1 MKNFITSVH
10 LHLKSIRFLAFV
22 PFIAVNIIY
31 PLLVYNAYLAFGI
44 DSPLFLSA
52 IISNACA
59 VFPFFSVW
67 SVIFVLR
74 EYAESDGNELLYAIK
89 HKCKLGL
96 SAAVFAVFMIN
107 GLLWFAGFACCV
119 NSHLIYD
126 FITVACASFMFF
138 GFTYFLIYLTSSVVL
153 TLMADLFY
161 AFGVIIS
168 NFGYSFIFFISG
180 DLLNR
185 KIFME
190 ICLPQLIAGTVFIVS
205 GIVLNKK
212 YVRFK

>member
-126 FITVACASFMFF
+126 FITVACACFMFF

-180 DLLNR
+180 DLLNC

>member
-1 MKNFITSVH
+1 MKNFIASVH

-89 HKCKLGL
+89 RKCKLGL

-107 GLLWFAGFACCV
+107 GLLWFAGFAFFI

-126 FITVACASFMFF
+126 FITVACACFMFF

>member
-44 DSPLFLSA
+44 DSSLFLSA

-107 GLLWFAGFACCV
+107 ELLWFAGFACCV

-126 FITVACASFMFF
+126 FITVACACFMFF

>member
-67 SVIFVLR
+67 AVIFVLR

-126 FITVACASFMFF
+126 FITVACACFMFF

>member
-44 DSPLFLSA
+44 DSPLFISA

-74 EYAESDGNELLYAIK
+74 EYAESDGNELLYAIR

-96 SAAVFAVFMIN
+96 SAAVFAVFMVN
-107 GLLWFAGFACCV
+107 GLLWFAGFAYFV
-119 NSHLIYD
+119 YPHLIYD
-126 FITVACASFMFF
+126 FITVACACFMFF

-161 AFGVIIS
+161 AFAVIIS
-168 NFGYSFIFFISG
+168 NFGYSFAFFISG
-180 DLLNR
+180 DLLSR
-185 KIFME
+185 KIFIE

>member
-107 GLLWFAGFACCV
+107 
-119 NSHLIYD
+119 
-126 FITVACASFMFF
+126 
-138 GFTYFLIYLTSSVVL
+138 
-153 TLMADLFY
+153 
-161 AFGVIIS
+161 
-168 NFGYSFIFFISG
+168 
-180 DLLNR
+180 
-185 KIFME
+185 
-190 ICLPQLIAGTVFIVS
+190 
-205 GIVLNKK
+205 
-212 YVRFK
+212 